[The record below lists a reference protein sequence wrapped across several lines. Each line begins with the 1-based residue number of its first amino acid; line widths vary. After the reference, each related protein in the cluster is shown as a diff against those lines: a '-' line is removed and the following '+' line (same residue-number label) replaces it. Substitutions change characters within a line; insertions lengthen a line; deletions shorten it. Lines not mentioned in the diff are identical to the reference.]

1 MPIQAIYSFLTY
13 PKRSH
18 PEDPLAPGVQ
28 IPIEADNKL
37 LRMLDGLFQ
46 RASQDCVVPIMF
58 RADAGNQLNPVRGE
72 LLALLAA
79 PSVESAAPLAL
90 RLQRS
95 TAGTSGMGLLFIC
108 LGRDAGAREAETRVL
123 VSRFPADEGVVAE
136 RSEAALTVQFVEQ
149 VFLKSAYSYKA
160 ATFVADGRPDQL
172 WKGNIVDRQINHGS
186 KAVADYWI
194 VDFLVAE
201 FATTAAAG
209 TKRLAAA
216 LREAIGTTTSV
227 AIKQEIAAA
236 AQLAGNI
243 PNRAM
248 TIAGFCERFN
258 FSDETKAA
266 VVACIR
272 PPRLVNDRF
281 RFDAG
286 EFARHLAYKQVELD
300 NGAILTAPADRFDE
314 VFERTRRRQ
323 QETFATTGAVVDQRL
338 RKTK

>member
-18 PEDPLAPGVQ
+18 PDDPLAPGVQ

-37 LRMLDGLFQ
+37 VRMLDGLFL

-58 RADAGNQLNPVRGE
+58 RADAGDQVNPVRGE

-95 TAGTSGMGLLFIC
+95 TAGTSGMGLMFIC

-123 VSRFPADEGVVAE
+123 ISRFPADEGVVAE
-136 RSEAALTVQFVEQ
+136 RSDAALTVQFVEQ

-172 WKGNIVDRQINHGS
+172 WKGNIVDRQLNHGS

-216 LREAIGTTTSV
+216 LREAIGSTSSV

-300 NGAILTAPADRFDE
+300 NGAILTAPADRFDA

-323 QETFATTGAVVDQRL
+323 QETFSTTGAVVDQRL

>member
-18 PEDPLAPGVQ
+18 PDDPLAPGTQ
-28 IPIEADNKL
+28 IPVEADNKL
-37 LRMLDGLFQ
+37 VRMLEALFQ
-46 RASQDCVVPIMF
+46 RAPQDCAIPIMF
-58 RADAGNQLNPVRGE
+58 RADAADQMNPVRTE
-72 LLALLAA
+72 LLALLAG

-95 TAGTSGMGLLFIC
+95 TAGTSGMGLMFVC
-108 LGRDAGAREAETRVL
+108 LGEDAGGGGGTRVL
-123 VSRFPADEGVVAE
+123 ISRFPADEGVVAE
-136 RSEAALTVQFVEQ
+136 RSDVALTVQFVEQ
-149 VFLKSAYSYKA
+149 VFLKSAHSYKA
-160 ATFVADGRPDQL
+160 ATFVANGRADQL
-172 WKGNIVDRQINHGS
+172 WNGHIVDRQLNHGS

-209 TKRLAAA
+209 TKRLAVA
-216 LREAIGTTTSV
+216 LRQAISSTTNVS
-227 AIKQEIAAA
+227 IKQEIAAA

-281 RFDAG
+281 RFDSE
-286 EFARHLAYKQVELD
+286 EFARHLAYKQIELD

-314 VFERTRRRQ
+314 VFERARRRQ
-323 QETFATTGAVVDQRL
+323 QETFSTTGTVVDQRL

>member
-13 PKRSH
+13 PKRSQ
-18 PEDPLAPGVQ
+18 PDDPLAPGVQ
-28 IPIEADNKL
+28 IPIGGDNKL
-37 LRMLDGLFQ
+37 VRMLDGLFL
-46 RASQDCVVPIMF
+46 RAAEDCIVPIMF
-58 RADAGNQLNPVRGE
+58 RSDTKDQMNPVREE
-72 LLALLAA
+72 LQALLAT

-95 TAGTSGMGLLFIC
+95 TAGTSGMGLMFIC
-108 LGRDAGAREAETRVL
+108 IGTETGAAAGENRIL
-123 VSRFPADEGVVAE
+123 ISRFPADEGVVAE
-136 RSEAALTVQFVEQ
+136 RSDATLTVQFVEQ

-160 ATFVADGRPDQL
+160 ATFVADGRVDQL
-172 WKGNIVDRQINHGS
+172 WKGSIVDRQLNHGS

-194 VDFLVAE
+194 VDFLAAE

-216 LREAIGTTTSV
+216 LREAISSTTKV

-248 TIAGFCERFN
+248 TVAGFCERFN

-272 PPRLVNDRF
+272 PPRLANDRF

-300 NGAILTAPADRFDE
+300 NGALLTAPADRFDA
-314 VFERTRRRQ
+314 VFEHTQRRGRD
-323 QETFATTGAVVDQRL
+323 TFSTSGTVVDQRL